1 MRSPLSIKPE
11 IEQDLDPC
19 GFHRFDAWVL
29 RTSAHS
35 LGLWNSGYPWL
46 CQTDAGAVFR
56 IEVIIIARHGLF
68 LVCLAF
74 LRFMIFQ
81 FFNMSMGTKI
91 VSLFILGGLVFLCGY
106 LYRYALR
113 RAEERH
119 A

>member
-1 MRSPLSIKPE
+1 LPDVVLVLGNIQITTAIWRMKDYISEAAVAPLWMIFA
-11 IEQDLDPC
+11 IGLL
-19 GFHRFDAWVL
+19 AWA
-29 RTSAHS
+29 AHARD
-35 LGLWNSGYPWL
+35 
-46 CQTDAGAVFR
+46 TA
-56 IEVIIIARHGLF
+56 IARHGLF

-81 FFNMSMGTKI
+81 FFKMSMGTKI
-91 VSLFILGGLVFLCGY
+91 VSLFILGGLVFLCGH